1 MMSSPATEGYADAVA
16 ARAEAASEARIE
28 KAISNQTKWIITTLA
43 ATSIGLAS
51 VVITVV
57 IALAD

>member
-1 MMSSPATEGYADAVA
+1 MSSPAIEGYAGAAA

-43 ATSIGLAS
+43 ATSLGIVS
-51 VVITVV
+51 IVITVV

>member
-1 MMSSPATEGYADAVA
+1 MSSPATESYADAVA

-43 ATSIGLAS
+43 AASIGIVS
-51 VVITVV
+51 IVITVV

>member
-1 MMSSPATEGYADAVA
+1 MSSPATEGYADAAV

-43 ATSIGLAS
+43 ATSLGIVS
-51 VVITVV
+51 IVITVV

>member
-1 MMSSPATEGYADAVA
+1 MSSPATESYAEAVA
-16 ARAEAASEARIE
+16 ARSESASEAKIE

-43 ATSIGLAS
+43 AASIGIVS
-51 VVITVV
+51 IVITVV

>member
-1 MMSSPATEGYADAVA
+1 MSSPATEGYADAVA
-16 ARAEAASEARIE
+16 TRAEAASEARIE
-28 KAISNQTKWIITTLA
+28 TAISNQTKWIITTLI

-51 VVITVV
+51 LVITVV

>member
-1 MMSSPATEGYADAVA
+1 MSSPATESYADAVA
-16 ARAEAASEARIE
+16 ARAEAASEAKVE
-28 KAISNQTKWIITTLA
+28 KAISNQTKWIITTLI

-51 VVITVV
+51 LVITVV

>member
-1 MMSSPATEGYADAVA
+1 MSSPATESYADAVA

-43 ATSIGLAS
+43 ATSLGIVS
-51 VVITVV
+51 IVITVV
-57 IALAD
+57 IALAE